1 MDIGRIEALALR
13 PSLAAPP
20 VRVERVRAI
29 AHRGLDGDV
38 YADPLSPRQL
48 LLAGTDAY
56 DAFALPPH
64 TLRENLLVDVDTS
77 RLASGTVLQ
86 VGDGVLLRLMFQCEA
101 CGHLDA
107 HQPGLSTRIG
117 TRRGMLAR
125 VLRGGELRP
134 GDRIRTSGAPLPA
147 WSDDWRER
155 IVHVLDTLPPK
166 SVITY
171 KRLAQLAGVASSY
184 CRAFPGIIARLGP
197 FYDGRAVP
205 TQSDIALPR
214 WDGRELF
221 DQAPCDAFSVT
232 RQIRRQETLGEWQS
246 FPASD
251 SPPLP
256 GASRTGAGTPD

>member
-1 MDIGRIEALALR
+1 MDIGRITALALR

-20 VRVERVRAI
+20 VRVDGVRAI
-29 AHRGLDGDV
+29 GYQGLDGDV
-38 YADPLSPRQL
+38 HADPLSPRQL

-77 RLASGTVLQ
+77 RLVSGTVLQ
-86 VGDGVLLRLMFQCEA
+86 VGDSVLLRLMFQCEA

-107 HQPGLSTRIG
+107 HRPGLAARIG

-125 VLRGGELRP
+125 VLRGGDIRP
-134 GDRIRTSGAPLPA
+134 GDRIRPAGGPLPA

-155 IVHVLDTLPPK
+155 IVHVLDMLPPA

-184 CRAFPGIIARLGP
+184 CRAFPGMIARLGP
-197 FYDGRAVP
+197 RYAGKAVP
-205 TQSDIALPR
+205 SQSDVVLPR
-214 WDGRELF
+214 WDGHGLF
-221 DQAPCDAFSVT
+221 DPVPAERLFSAEVV
-232 RQIRRQETLGEWQS
+232 
-246 FPASD
+246 P
-251 SPPLP
+251 
-256 GASRTGAGTPD
+256 

>member
-1 MDIGRIEALALR
+1 MDTHMDIGRIEALALR

-20 VRVERVRAI
+20 VRVDGVRAI
-29 AHRGLDGDV
+29 AFQGLDGDV
-38 YADPLSPRQL
+38 HADPLSPRQL

-77 RLASGTVLQ
+77 RLVSGTVLQ
-86 VGDGVLLRLMFQCEA
+86 VGDGALLRLMFQCEA

-125 VLRGGELRP
+125 VLRGGEIRP
-134 GDRIRTSGAPLPA
+134 GDRIRVAGAPLQA

-155 IVHVLDTLPPK
+155 IVHVLDTLPPA

-171 KRLAQLAGVASSY
+171 KRLAQLAGIASSY
-184 CRAFPGIIARLGP
+184 CRAFPGMIARLGP
-197 FYDGRAVP
+197 RYAGKAVP
-205 TQSDIALPR
+205 SQSDIDLPR
-214 WDGRELF
+214 WDGRGLF
-221 DQAPCDAFSVT
+221 DPAPVERLFSAEVV
-232 RQIRRQETLGEWQS
+232 
-246 FPASD
+246 P
-251 SPPLP
+251 
-256 GASRTGAGTPD
+256 

>member
-1 MDIGRIEALALR
+1 MDTFMDIGRIEALALR

-20 VRVERVRAI
+20 VRVDGVRAI
-29 AHRGLDGDV
+29 AYQGLDGDV

-56 DAFALPPH
+56 DAFALPPLA
-64 TLRENLLVDVDTS
+64 LRENLLVDVDTS

-86 VGDGVLLRLMFQCEA
+86 VGDSVLLRLMFQCEA

-107 HQPGLSTRIG
+107 HRPGLSTRIG

-125 VLRGGELRP
+125 VQRGGEIRP
-134 GDRIRTSGAPLPA
+134 GDRIRTAGGLLPA

-155 IVHVLDTLPPK
+155 IVHVLDTLPPA

-184 CRAFPGIIARLGP
+184 CRAFPGMIARLGP
-197 FYDGRAVP
+197 RYAGKAIP
-205 TQSDIALPR
+205 SQLDIALPR
-214 WDGRELF
+214 WDGHGLF
-221 DQAPCDAFSVT
+221 DHAPVERLFSAEAV
-232 RQIRRQETLGEWQS
+232 
-246 FPASD
+246 P
-251 SPPLP
+251 
-256 GASRTGAGTPD
+256 

>member
-13 PSLAAPP
+13 ASLSAPP
-20 VRVERVRAI
+20 ARVSGVRAI
-29 AHRGLDGDV
+29 AGMGLDGDV

-48 LLAGTDAY
+48 LLASTDAY

-64 TLRENLLVDVDTS
+64 ALRENLLVDLDTS

-86 VGDGVLLRLMFQCEA
+86 VGDHVLLRLMFQCEA

-107 HQPGLSTRIG
+107 HRPGLSTRIG
-117 TRRGMLAR
+117 TRRGVLAR
-125 VLRGGELRP
+125 VLRGGDICP
-134 GDRIRTSGAPLPA
+134 GDRIRTAGPPLPA

-197 FYDGRAVP
+197 FYAGRAVP
-205 TQSDIALPR
+205 MQSDIALPR
-214 WDGRELF
+214 WDGRGLF
-221 DQAPCDAFSVT
+221 DHVPAERVFQAEVVP
-232 RQIRRQETLGEWQS
+232 
-246 FPASD
+246 
-251 SPPLP
+251 
-256 GASRTGAGTPD
+256 

>member
-20 VRVERVRAI
+20 VRVDGVRAI
-29 AHRGLDGDV
+29 AYQGLEGDV

-56 DAFALPPH
+56 DAFALPSH

-125 VLRGGELRP
+125 VLRGGEIRP
-134 GDRIRTSGAPLPA
+134 GDRISVAGPTLPA

-171 KRLAQLAGVASSY
+171 KRLAQLAGIASSY

-197 FYDGRAVP
+197 FYAGRAVP

-214 WDGRELF
+214 WDGHGLF
-221 DQAPCDAFSVT
+221 DPVPAERLFSAEAV
-232 RQIRRQETLGEWQS
+232 
-246 FPASD
+246 P
-251 SPPLP
+251 
-256 GASRTGAGTPD
+256 

>member
-20 VRVERVRAI
+20 VRVDGVRAI
-29 AHRGLDGDV
+29 AYQGLEGDV

-107 HQPGLSTRIG
+107 HQPSLSRPGLSTRIG

-125 VLRGGELRP
+125 VLRGGEIRP
-134 GDRIRTSGAPLPA
+134 GDQIRTSGAPLPA

-155 IVHVLDTLPPK
+155 IVHVLDTLPPA

-171 KRLAQLAGVASSY
+171 KRLAQLAGIASSY
-184 CRAFPGIIARLGP
+184 CRAFPGMIARLGP
-197 FYDGRAVP
+197 RYAGKAVP
-205 TQSDIALPR
+205 SQSDIALPR
-214 WDGRELF
+214 WDGHGLF
-221 DQAPCDAFSVT
+221 DPAPAECLFSAEVV
-232 RQIRRQETLGEWQS
+232 
-246 FPASD
+246 P
-251 SPPLP
+251 
-256 GASRTGAGTPD
+256 

>member
-13 PSLAAPP
+13 SSLAAPP
-20 VRVERVRAI
+20 GRVERVRAI
-29 AHRGLDGDV
+29 AYHGLEGDV
-38 YADPLSPRQL
+38 HADPLSPRQL

-64 TLRENLLVDVDTS
+64 ALRENLLVDVDTS

-86 VGDGVLLRLMFQCEA
+86 IGDGVLLRLMFQCEA

-107 HQPGLSTRIG
+107 HQAGLSTRIG

-125 VLRGGELRP
+125 VLRGGDIRT
-134 GDRIRTSGAPLPA
+134 GDRIRTVGAPLPA

-155 IVHVLDTLPPK
+155 IVHVLDTLPPA

-184 CRAFPGIIARLGP
+184 CRAFPGMIARLGP
-197 FYDGRAVP
+197 RYAGKAVP
-205 TQSDIALPR
+205 SQSDIALPR
-214 WDGRELF
+214 WDGHGLF
-221 DQAPCDAFSVT
+221 DPV
-232 RQIRRQETLGEWQS
+232 
-246 FPASD
+246 P
-251 SPPLP
+251 
-256 GASRTGAGTPD
+256 

>member
-13 PSLAAPP
+13 THVAGPP
-20 VRVERVRAI
+20 ARVDGARAI
-29 AHRGLDGDV
+29 AGLGLDGDAH
-38 YADPLSPRQL
+38 ADPLSPRQL

-64 TLRENLLVDVDTS
+64 ALRENLLVDVDTS
-77 RLASGTVLQ
+77 RLRSGTVLQ
-86 VGDGVLLRLMFQCEA
+86 VGHGVLLRLMFQCEA

-107 HQPGLSTRIG
+107 HRPGLSTRIG

-134 GDRIRTSGAPLPA
+134 GDPVHDLGRLLPA

-155 IVHVLDTLPPK
+155 IVLVLDALPPA

-184 CRAFPGIIARLGP
+184 CRAFPGMIARLGP
-197 FYDGRAVP
+197 RYARRAVP
-205 TQSDIALPR
+205 TQSDVPLPR
-214 WDGRELF
+214 WEGHGLF
-221 DQAPCDAFSVT
+221 EHAAVDVPAERLFSAEAV
-232 RQIRRQETLGEWQS
+232 
-246 FPASD
+246 P
-251 SPPLP
+251 
-256 GASRTGAGTPD
+256 

>member
-1 MDIGRIEALALR
+1 MWQTGVSPTDTDTAMDIGRIEALALR
-13 PSLAAPP
+13 ASLSALPA
-20 VRVERVRAI
+20 RMDGVRAI
-29 AHRGLDGDV
+29 AGMGLDGDV
-38 YADPLSPRQL
+38 HADPLSPRQL

-77 RLASGTVLQ
+77 RLVSGTVLH
-86 VGDGVLLRLMFQCEA
+86 VGDSVLLRLMFQCEA

-107 HQPGLSTRIG
+107 HRPGLSTRIG

-125 VLRGGELRP
+125 VLRGGEIRP
-134 GDRIRTSGAPLPA
+134 GDRIRTAGTLLPP

-155 IVHVLDTLPPK
+155 IVHVLDTLPPR

-197 FYDGRAVP
+197 FYAGRAVP

-214 WDGRELF
+214 WDGHGLF
-221 DQAPCDAFSVT
+221 DPVPAERLFSAEVV
-232 RQIRRQETLGEWQS
+232 
-246 FPASD
+246 P
-251 SPPLP
+251 
-256 GASRTGAGTPD
+256 

>member
-1 MDIGRIEALALR
+1 MDTFMDIGRIEALALR

-20 VRVERVRAI
+20 VRVDGVRAI
-29 AHRGLDGDV
+29 ACQGLDGDV

-56 DAFALPPH
+56 DAFAL
-64 TLRENLLVDVDTS
+64 LVDVDTS

-86 VGDGVLLRLMFQCEA
+86 VGDSVLLRLMFQCEA

-107 HQPGLSTRIG
+107 HRPGLSTRIG

-125 VLRGGELRP
+125 VQRGGEIRP
-134 GDRIRTSGAPLPA
+134 GDRIRTAGGLLPA

-155 IVHVLDTLPPK
+155 IVHVLDTLPPA

-184 CRAFPGIIARLGP
+184 CRAFPGMIARLGP
-197 FYDGRAVP
+197 RYAGKAIP
-205 TQSDIALPR
+205 SQLDIALPR
-214 WDGRELF
+214 WDGHGLF
-221 DQAPCDAFSVT
+221 DHAPVGRLFSAEAV
-232 RQIRRQETLGEWQS
+232 
-246 FPASD
+246 P
-251 SPPLP
+251 
-256 GASRTGAGTPD
+256 